1 MFFII
6 LRHIIIIVRH
16 TKTNEKGNDEM
27 YKSLINLI
35 NCELQEA
42 EQNFNGWDEAHKLRM
57 AKINGMIE
65 ALSLMTGKE
74 YSISKKAE
82 LIEKK

>member
-1 MFFII
+1 
-6 LRHIIIIVRH
+6 
-16 TKTNEKGNDEM
+16 M

-42 EQNFNGWDEAHKLRM
+42 EQNFNGWDETHKLRM

-82 LIEKK
+82 LVEKK

>member
-1 MFFII
+1 
-6 LRHIIIIVRH
+6 
-16 TKTNEKGNDEM
+16 M

-42 EQNFNGWDEAHKLRM
+42 EQEFKGWDENHKLRM

-65 ALSLMTGKE
+65 ALSLMTGKK

-82 LIEKK
+82 LVEGEEK